1 MGVDPLTIGIGATLV
16 GGGLKAIGASR
27 ERKRQQNTIDQRTQG
42 VQGLMRTGTDPYQSA
57 IMQLLGGIAR
67 PGEIDPNSG
76 AIDIQNFLG
85 QQNVG
90 QDALMQFL
98 RSDPSKQTPFDASK
112 AFDMLQAN
120 DQRLQSNAVNQLA
133 QTFSGSIGQRFGTAA
148 RRSTSDLL
156 ANLAGQFGARNAGI
170 AQSSYENAA
179 NRSMQGLG
187 LQLQAAQGLNQN
199 TGILAQL
206 LMANQGNQRANQA
219 LNLQG
224 QGQYFGE
231 QLQGL
236 GAAAGLRNQT
246 DQYNAMLQ
254 QLIAGM
260 PMVQGSGWSDLGGL
274 VGQAGQGYSFLPML
288 RGMGAPSPTMT
299 GGGYGGFSIPQLQL
313 PGILQPG
320 APLVDPR
327 IYGGL
332 QIPGAMY

>member
-1 MGVDPLTIGIGATLV
+1 MGFDPVSIGLGATLL

-42 VQGLMRTGTDPYQSA
+42 IQGLQRTGTDPYQSA
-57 IMQLLGGIAR
+57 IMQLLGGIAK

-85 QQNVG
+85 QQNPG

-98 RSDPSKQTPFDASK
+98 RSDPSKQTPFDASQ
-112 AFDMLQAN
+112 AFNMLQAN
-120 DQRLQSNAVNQLA
+120 DQRQQSNAVNALT

-148 RRSTSDLL
+148 RRQTSDLL
-156 ANLAGQFGARNAGI
+156 ANIAGQIGARNAGI

-179 NRSMQGLG
+179 NRGMQGLG
-187 LQLQAAQGLNQN
+187 LQLQAAMGLNQN
-199 TGILAQL
+199 SDTLARL
-206 LMANQGNQRANQA
+206 LMSNQQNTLQNRQ
-219 LNLQG
+219 LNLG
-224 QGQYFGE
+224 AQGQYFGQ

-260 PMVQGSGWSDLGGL
+260 PMVQGSGWSDFGGL
-274 VGQAGQGYSFLPML
+274 VGQAGQAVSFLPL
-288 RGMGAPSPTMT
+288 LQGLN
-299 GGGYGGFSIPQLQL
+299 GG
-313 PGILQPG
+313 
-320 APLVDPR
+320 
-327 IYGGL
+327 GGL
-332 QIPGAMY
+332 QPTGGFNPYSMMPTNGLQMPSVLQNPLFNNLVFR